1 MSQSLRELKRFRQ
14 QTDVL
19 SYPPKG
25 PHMVVYIF
33 VLDQKQ
39 IKVYAPNLDRA
50 LDYVPKGTPLLSRY
64 VQRDIWADEGILWN
78 TPLRLLKIP

>member
-1 MSQSLRELKRFRQ
+1 
-14 QTDVL
+14 
-19 SYPPKG
+19 
-25 PHMVVYIF
+25 MVVYIF

-50 LDYVPKGTPLLSRY
+50 LDYVPKGTPLISRY